1 MATAVKKR
9 KNDLPST
16 VKKKRKQKNIPIK
29 VDTRPINLCPELEES
44 PTPFRYRGMCPMTR
58 CQYCTTATETGCL
71 AQDRKESSDRP
82 ISSKEIAYYKKGLFP
97 ELGEFD
103 QKQLEATVRRAQT
116 RARLA
121 ICLSTFISALDLSC
135 KERDFDY
142 NVGTVPSV
150 DYVHSFLQ
158 QTFPEYQI
166 WMLQHMSDEARFA
179 EVTSTLT
186 STEFSLGSA
195 LGLTPKKYQI
205 FCFALNSLLE
215 KTK

>member
-1 MATAVKKR
+1 MATAVR
-9 KNDLPST
+9 A
-16 VKKKRKQKNIPIK
+16 KRKQKNIPIK

-44 PTPFRYRGMCPMTR
+44 NQPFRFRGMCPMSR

-71 AQDRKESSDRP
+71 ALDRKESSDRP

-103 QKQLEATVRRAQT
+103 QKQLEATVRRSQN

-121 ICLSTFISALDLSC
+121 ICLSTFIHKLDLTAT
-135 KERDFDY
+135 ERNFSY
-142 NVGTVPSV
+142 NVGNVPSV
-150 DYVHSFLQ
+150 DGVHSFLQ
-158 QTFPEYQI
+158 ETFPEYQI
-166 WMLQHMSDEARFA
+166 WMLQYMSDEARFA

-186 STEFSLGSA
+186 NTEFSLGTA

-215 KTK
+215 KIK